1 MQLTTLAVGQLGTNC
16 HVIVHDG
23 ECLIVDPGDEA
34 KKILRLVDEKKAAA
48 ILLTHGH
55 VDHIGAVDELHQAT
69 GAPVYIHAL
78 DAPMLPD
85 PQLNLSAFLGQQLSV
100 QAQLTLLQGGE
111 TLRLAGLDTAVI
123 HTPGHTAGGI
133 CFDFGDTLVAGD
145 TLFHESVGRTD
156 FPGGSMESLAAS
168 IRKLYALG
176 DRVVHCGHGPSTTLA
191 HERRHNP
198 FVTA

>member
-16 HVIVHDG
+16 HLIVHDG

-34 KKILRLVDEKKAAA
+34 KRILRLVDGKTVAAL
-48 ILLTHGH
+48 LLTHGH
-55 VDHIGAVDELHQAT
+55 VDHIGAVDELHRET

-78 DAPMLPD
+78 DAPQLPD

-100 QAQLTLLQGGE
+100 QAKPVLLQGGE
-111 TLRLAGLDTAVI
+111 TLRLAGLEIAVI
-123 HTPGHTAGGI
+123 HTPGHTPGGV
-133 CFDFGDTLVAGD
+133 CFDFGDTLLAGD

-156 FPGGSMESLAAS
+156 FPGGSMETLATS
-168 IRKLYALG
+168 IRAVYALG
-176 DRVVHCGHGPSTTLA
+176 DRVVHCGHGPSTSLA
-191 HERRHNP
+191 HERRCNP